1 MRDHLLDLVGHT
13 FDLGCIDLIKITGT
27 DKQTTIDGLAEDK
40 SVVVQGK
47 FAAPVAEFIGT
58 FGMPNLSKLK
68 ILLNIQEYREDAKI
82 TVSRQDRNGVDSPVG
97 LHFENKAGD
106 FKNDYRFMVSEVVA
120 EKLKQ
125 FKMKPV
131 NWNVEF
137 EPTVA
142 AIQRLKMQAQANAE
156 EVNFQA
162 RTDGNDLKF
171 YFGDHSTHAGDFV
184 FHPSVGGKLTRSWA
198 WPVKQFISIMDLV
211 GDKKVQISDEGAAKI
226 TVDSGIAVYEYILP
240 AQSK

>member
-13 FDLGCIDLIKITGT
+13 FDLGCIDLVKITGT
-27 DKQTTIDGLAEDK
+27 DTQTTMDGLAEDK
-40 SVVVQGK
+40 SVVVQGR
-47 FAAPVAEFIGT
+47 FAAPVADFLGS
-58 FGMPNLSKLK
+58 FGMPNLAKLK
-68 ILLNIQEYREDAKI
+68 ILLNLQEYREHATI
-82 TVSRQDRNGVDSPVG
+82 TVSRLDRNGVDSPVG
-97 LHFENKAGD
+97 MHFENKASD

-131 NWNVEF
+131 VWHVEF
-137 EPTVA
+137 EPTVS

-156 EVNFQA
+156 EPNFQA
-162 RTDGNDLKF
+162 RTDGTDLKF

-184 FHPSVGGKLTRSWA
+184 FQANVGGKLTRSWA
-198 WPVKQFISIMDLV
+198 WPVKQFISILDLV
-211 GDKKVQISDEGAAKI
+211 GDKKIQISDEGAAKI

>member
-13 FDLGCIDLIKITGT
+13 FDLGCIDLVKITGT
-27 DKQTTIDGLAEDK
+27 DKQTQIDGLAEDK

-47 FAAPVAEFIGT
+47 FAAPVADFIGT

-68 ILLNIQEYREDAKI
+68 VLLNIQEYREDAKI
-82 TVSRQDRNGVDSPVG
+82 TVLRQDRNGVDSPVG
-97 LHFENKAGD
+97 LHFENRAGD

-137 EPTVA
+137 EPTTA
-142 AIQRLKMQAQANAE
+142 AIMRLKMQAQANAE
-156 EVNFQA
+156 ETNFQA
-162 RTDGNDLKF
+162 RTDGDDLKF

-184 FHPSVGGKLTRSWA
+184 FQPSVGGKLTRSWA